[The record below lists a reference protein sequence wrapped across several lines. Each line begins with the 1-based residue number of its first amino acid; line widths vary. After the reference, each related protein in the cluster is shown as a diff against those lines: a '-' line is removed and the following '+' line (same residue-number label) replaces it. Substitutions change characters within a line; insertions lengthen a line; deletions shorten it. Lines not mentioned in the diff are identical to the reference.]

1 MNLSFTGEYRYS
13 IDQKS
18 RLNIPAKF
26 RKALDPKNSNTFVIT
41 RGFDPSLILYPIVEW
56 QKVEQQL
63 LLLSSIKNLDRSFV
77 RSIVRYATIAKY
89 DSQGRIQIPENLLE
103 SELFGHEKGS
113 FTGAHSL
120 RKGRFEQCDGG
131 TLFLDEIGDMP
142 IHTQSKILR
151 TLQSGEFS
159 RVGGNENLT
168 ADVRILAYKQRPG
181 RMC

>member
-1 MNLSFTGEYRYS
+1 MNLSFTGEYKYS

-26 RKALDPKNSNTFVIT
+26 RKALDPKNNNTFVVT

-63 LLLSSIKNLDRSFV
+63 LLLSSIKNKDRSFV

-103 SELFGHEKGS
+103 YSNIRREVLIIGMINKIEIWNKSDLDKIEKQSLNNVDES
-113 FTGAHSL
+113 FEDLAN
-120 RKGRFEQCDGG
+120 
-131 TLFLDEIGDMP
+131 EI
-142 IHTQSKILR
+142 K
-151 TLQSGEFS
+151 F
-159 RVGGNENLT
+159 
-168 ADVRILAYKQRPG
+168 
-181 RMC
+181 

>member
-1 MNLSFTGEYRYS
+1 MNLSFTGEYKYS

-26 RKALDPKNSNTFVIT
+26 RKALDPKNNNTFVVT

-63 LLLSSIKNLDRSFV
+63 LLLSSIKNKDRSFV

-103 SELFGHEKGS
+103 YSNIRKEVLIIGMINKIEIWNKFDLDKIEKQSLNNVDES
-113 FTGAHSL
+113 FEDLAN
-120 RKGRFEQCDGG
+120 
-131 TLFLDEIGDMP
+131 EI
-142 IHTQSKILR
+142 K
-151 TLQSGEFS
+151 F
-159 RVGGNENLT
+159 
-168 ADVRILAYKQRPG
+168 
-181 RMC
+181 

>member
-1 MNLSFTGEYRYS
+1 MNLSFTGEYKYS

-26 RKALDPKNSNTFVIT
+26 RKALDPKNNNTFVIT

-63 LLLSSIKNLDRSFV
+63 LLLSSIKNKDRSFV

-103 SELFGHEKGS
+103 YSNIRKEVLIIGMINKIEIWNKSDLDKIEKQSLNNVDES
-113 FTGAHSL
+113 FEDLAN
-120 RKGRFEQCDGG
+120 
-131 TLFLDEIGDMP
+131 EI
-142 IHTQSKILR
+142 K
-151 TLQSGEFS
+151 F
-159 RVGGNENLT
+159 
-168 ADVRILAYKQRPG
+168 
-181 RMC
+181 

>member
-1 MNLSFTGEYRYS
+1 MNLSFTGEYKYS

-63 LLLSSIKNLDRSFV
+63 LLLSSIKNKDRSFV

-103 SELFGHEKGS
+103 YSNIQKEVLIIGMINKIEIWNKSDLDKIEKQ
-113 FTGAHSL
+113 SL
-120 RKGRFEQCDGG
+120 SNADDTFED
-131 TLFLDEIGDMP
+131 LANEI
-142 IHTQSKILR
+142 K
-151 TLQSGEFS
+151 F
-159 RVGGNENLT
+159 
-168 ADVRILAYKQRPG
+168 
-181 RMC
+181 

>member
-1 MNLSFTGEYRYS
+1 MRLNLNNIMNLSFTGEYKYS

-26 RKALDPKNSNTFVIT
+26 RKALDPNNNNTFVVT

-63 LLLSSIKNLDRSFV
+63 LLLSSIKNKDRSFV

-103 SELFGHEKGS
+103 YSNIRKEVLIIGMINKIEIWNKSDLDKIEKQSLNNVDES
-113 FTGAHSL
+113 FEDLAN
-120 RKGRFEQCDGG
+120 
-131 TLFLDEIGDMP
+131 EI
-142 IHTQSKILR
+142 K
-151 TLQSGEFS
+151 F
-159 RVGGNENLT
+159 
-168 ADVRILAYKQRPG
+168 
-181 RMC
+181 

>member
-1 MNLSFTGEYRYS
+1 MNLSFTGEYKYS

-26 RKALDPKNSNTFVIT
+26 RKALDPKNNNTFVVT

-63 LLLSSIKNLDRSFV
+63 LLLSSIKNKDRSFV

-103 SELFGHEKGS
+103 YSNISKEVLIIGMINKIEIWNKSDLDKIEKQSLNNVDES
-113 FTGAHSL
+113 FEDLAN
-120 RKGRFEQCDGG
+120 
-131 TLFLDEIGDMP
+131 EI
-142 IHTQSKILR
+142 K
-151 TLQSGEFS
+151 F
-159 RVGGNENLT
+159 
-168 ADVRILAYKQRPG
+168 
-181 RMC
+181 

>member
-1 MNLSFTGEYRYS
+1 MNLSFTGEYKYS

-26 RKALDPKNSNTFVIT
+26 RKALDPKNNNTFVVT

-63 LLLSSIKNLDRSFV
+63 LLLSSIKNKDRSFV

-103 SELFGHEKGS
+103 YSNIRKEVLIIGMINKIEIWNKSDLDKIEKQSLNNVYES
-113 FTGAHSL
+113 FEDLAN
-120 RKGRFEQCDGG
+120 
-131 TLFLDEIGDMP
+131 EI
-142 IHTQSKILR
+142 K
-151 TLQSGEFS
+151 F
-159 RVGGNENLT
+159 
-168 ADVRILAYKQRPG
+168 
-181 RMC
+181 

>member
-1 MNLSFTGEYRYS
+1 MNLSFTGEYKYS

-26 RKALDPKNSNTFVIT
+26 RKALDPKNNNTFVVT

-63 LLLSSIKNLDRSFV
+63 LLLSSIKNKDRSFV

-103 SELFGHEKGS
+103 YSNIRKEVLIIGMINKIEIWNKSDLDKIEKQSLNNVDES
-113 FTGAHSL
+113 FEDLAN
-120 RKGRFEQCDGG
+120 
-131 TLFLDEIGDMP
+131 EI
-142 IHTQSKILR
+142 K
-151 TLQSGEFS
+151 F
-159 RVGGNENLT
+159 
-168 ADVRILAYKQRPG
+168 
-181 RMC
+181 